1 MDERA
6 KKLFS
11 NETIPETMEDVEM
24 MVDPIESREAAAPGG
39 GPQEVG
45 EALAP
50 GAPDLAPKVSDMREV
65 PHDFSGMD
73 YYLAKSEVL
82 VRAPQWVGG
91 NRGTGE
97 LLDLAPVDGNE
108 LSLTFRDSPPFK
120 QAILHGYPLGPSA
133 NPEGT
138 PMADLFKNQICSS
151 EVSPSQSGVAGT
163 QNSVSS
169 SPFG

>member
-1 MDERA
+1 MSETLQTVNLSDYQVPDYSVDRVELAFDLREENTIVRSELA
-6 KKLFS
+6 IRRNNPGPLVLNGEDLTLLFIS
-11 NETIPETMEDVEM
+11 
-24 MVDPIESREAAAPGG
+24 
-39 GPQEVG
+39 
-45 EALAP
+45 
-50 GAPDLAPKVSDMREV
+50 
-65 PHDFSGMD
+65 
-73 YYLAKSEVL
+73 
-82 VRAPQWVGG
+82 
-91 NRGTGE
+91 
-97 LLDLAPVDGNE
+97 VDGNE